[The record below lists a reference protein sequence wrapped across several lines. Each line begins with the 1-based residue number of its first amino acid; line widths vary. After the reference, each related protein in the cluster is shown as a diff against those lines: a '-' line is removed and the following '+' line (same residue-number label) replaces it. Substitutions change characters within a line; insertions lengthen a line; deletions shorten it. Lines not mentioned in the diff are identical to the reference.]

1 MNRLLLLKPFVF
13 LSPANFVG
21 HPIIGLLRLM
31 LKAII
36 LIAFIEAGVIIVMYY
51 VPLFQVPSL
60 SQVKSSLKEVQD
72 TLAEPHLNKAL
83 KDDEVPLEQLKIQA
97 CVLKPDI
104 TADVTKSDNIK
115 AQCLESNDSK
125 LDAIY
130 RYAVYVECDK
140 CDTPILPILV
150 VQDFGYPGLFHR
162 WLPKELQ
169 ITQNNWP
176 IRKITFDAGPYVVSG
191 MLIELLL
198 KDKPSLTRR
207 DQDRIRALLDSAFIK
222 LPAANNPH
230 FIWPRRLVGPIQVTC
245 YVIFFMGLFLM
256 LLDYATNIL
265 PNKMLSSIKE
275 LGEHTGLTR
284 STNTSYVNNKAK
296 TATKVKNKPDEVV
309 DDKTVLEE
317 NNHEQ
322 STTPNSN
329 DKFDFINTSATPW
342 QPGVKGEVDNFISA
356 YNRANVIAKK
366 KAGLLGAEP
375 TFPLIELR
383 RVGYL
388 AMKISETGA
397 NVPHFVSVEAEAH
410 DERNQ
415 ANAKI
420 LQYIIWVIPTLGFIG
435 TVLGIG
441 DALLFTAGLQ
451 SAIITNQLLSENR
464 VSTGIGVAFD
474 TTLVALVLSVV
485 LVFLHHILMNQ
496 EEKML
501 AKEKINTLREL
512 LQSSNIKAGP
522 STTTIEGQ
530 LLTIERS
537 SKNLTHTIEMLGNI
551 IKTSPST
558 INITHDT
565 HEEEES
571 QNRGSHLTT
580 YILIFG
586 VIFVIMA
593 ILVFLFLQG
602 DLDNLIKF
610 IVSVIPR

>member
-13 LSPANFVG
+13 LGPANFVG

-36 LIAFIEAGVIIVMYY
+36 LIAFIEVGVLIAMYY

-60 SQVKSSLKEVQD
+60 SQVKSSLKEVDD
-72 TLAEPHLNKAL
+72 TLTKPHLKKAL
-83 KDDEVPLEQLKIQA
+83 EDDHVPLDKLEIKACALKPEAIITQNKIQ
-97 CVLKPDI
+97 
-104 TADVTKSDNIK
+104 T
-115 AQCLESNDSK
+115 QCLEYTDDPK
-125 LDAIY
+125 TIY
-130 RYAVYVECDK
+130 RYAVYVKCIECDM
-140 CDTPILPILV
+140 PIVPILV
-150 VQDFGYPGLFHR
+150 VRDFAYPGLFHR

-169 ITQNNWP
+169 ITQNNWS

-191 MLIELLL
+191 MLLELLL
-198 KDKPSLTRR
+198 KKKPSLTRR
-207 DQDRIRALLDSAFIK
+207 DQDRIRALLDSAYIN

-230 FIWPRRLVGPIQVTC
+230 FIWPRRLVGPIQVIC
-245 YVIFFMGLFLM
+245 YAIFFMGLFLM
-256 LLDYATNIL
+256 FLDYTTNIL
-265 PNKMLSSIKE
+265 PNKMLSSLKE
-275 LGEHTGLTR
+275 LGEQTDLTLPINIGFINDEAD
-284 STNTSYVNNKAK
+284 TVAEEKK
-296 TATKVKNKPDEVV
+296 KPDKMV
-309 DDKTVLEE
+309 DGEIVLG
-317 NNHEQ
+317 NNSE
-322 STTPNSN
+322 SEFV
-329 DKFDFINTSATPW
+329 KTSATPW
-342 QPGVKGEVDNFISA
+342 QPGIKGDVDDFISA
-356 YNRANVIAKK
+356 YNRTNIIAKK
-366 KAGLLGAEP
+366 KAGLLGAQP

-441 DALLFTAGLQ
+441 DALISTVDLQ
-451 SAIITNQLLSENR
+451 SAIITIQSLAESR

-501 AKEKINTLREL
+501 ATEKIDTLREL
-512 LQSSNIKAGP
+512 LQSSNIKAVP

-530 LLTIERS
+530 LFTLEQS
-537 SKNLTHTIEMLGNI
+537 SQNLTHTIEMLGSI
-551 IKTSPST
+551 IKTSSPT
-558 INITHDT
+558 INITPNTD
-565 HEEEES
+565 EQES
-571 QNRGSHLTT
+571 YNHGRNVTT
-580 YILIFG
+580 KIVIFG
-586 VIFVIMA
+586 VIFVVIA
-593 ILVFLFLQG
+593 ILVSLFSEGYLHQ
-602 DLDNLIKF
+602 LIDIIF
-610 IVSVIPR
+610 SVIPH